1 MPDVEITATTNGA
14 EAVPEIQVADTET
27 QSSKSE
33 MSEIERIKAAHAAR
47 RSRRSRGTSSLA
59 VPSTVETESK
69 DETTEED
76 PAVAK
81 VKKEYEE
88 KISKLT
94 QEMNTMKLEMASLR
108 RNHLQNIKQ
117 VSESRDMFAAQLA
130 KEQSGNTKS
139 STADTKKLE
148 GIEVQLRAARNR
160 NSDLESENT
169 ELREDVKQLN
179 FRVQASK
186 TLDAASDGYEI
197 IVSELVEA
205 KVKCAQLE
213 EEKEELLRM
222 NKELSSTSH
231 VLREANGD
239 LEKSR
244 SHWVVQCA
252 EIEKKRTELEA
263 KLKEYE
269 SATTPTA
276 TITTTS
282 ATEASSDT
290 GSLQD
295 VKLN

>member
-1 MPDVEITATTNGA
+1 MTDVAPTDSSETVNGT
-14 EAVPEIQVADTET
+14 ESVPNTQTSDADA
-27 QSSKSE
+27 QSNKTE

-47 RSRRSRGTSSLA
+47 RSRRSRGASSLS
-59 VPSTVETESK
+59 VPTPTESK
-69 DETTEED
+69 SQDAPADED

-81 VKKEYEE
+81 VRKEYEDQV
-88 KISKLT
+88 SKLT
-94 QEMNTMKLEMASLR
+94 QDLSNIKLEMASLR

-117 VSESRDMFAAQLA
+117 ITHSRDMFAMQLA
-130 KEQSGNTKS
+130 KEQTGTAKT
-139 STADTKKLE
+139 STTGAKKLE
-148 GIEVQLRAARNR
+148 DMEVQLRAARTR
-160 NSDLESENT
+160 NNDLENENT
-169 ELREDVKQLN
+169 VLREEVKQLN

-186 TLDAASDGYEI
+186 TLDAASDGYEK
-197 IVSELVEA
+197 IVSELVET

-231 VLREANGD
+231 VLREANGE

-252 EIEKKRTELEA
+252 EIERQRTELEA
-263 KLKEYE
+263 KIKEYE
-269 SATTPTA
+269 NATNP
-276 TITTTS
+276 S
-282 ATEASSDT
+282 TEAPSDT